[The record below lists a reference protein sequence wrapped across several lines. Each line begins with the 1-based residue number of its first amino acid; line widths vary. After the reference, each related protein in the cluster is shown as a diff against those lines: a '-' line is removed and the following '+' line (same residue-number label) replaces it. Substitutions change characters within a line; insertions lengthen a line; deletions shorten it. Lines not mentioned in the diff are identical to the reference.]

1 MAWVDDEAALALSF
15 GTLANRL
22 TTLLFFLSAL
32 FLSAMSIGIPMA
44 LLWAGFAPEPTQI
57 TLAGPPE
64 AFASGDSGS
73 RHSLTSSS
81 SFSSLLFLPCQLS
94 SQSQNLRVF

>member
-1 MAWVDDEAALALSF
+1 MAWVDDEASLALSF

-44 LLWAGFAPEPTQI
+44 LCMGWFRT
-57 TLAGPPE
+57 
-64 AFASGDSGS
+64 
-73 RHSLTSSS
+73 
-81 SFSSLLFLPCQLS
+81 
-94 SQSQNLRVF
+94 